1 MGSEMLSAEQLK
13 SYITAGLACD
23 FIEVRGDDGTHFD
36 AVIVSPA
43 FEGKRM
49 VAQHQLVYAALG
61 DRMRAEIHA
70 LGMKT
75 YTPTQWAEREQ

>member
-1 MGSEMLSAEQLK
+1 MLSAEQLK

-23 FIEVRGDDGTHFD
+23 FIEVLGDDGTHFD

-61 DRMRAEIHA
+61 ERMKAEIHA

-75 YTPTQWAEREQ
+75 YTPSDWAKIKG

>member
-1 MGSEMLSAEQLK
+1 MLSAEQLK
-13 SYITAGLACD
+13 SYITQNLKCD
-23 FIEVRGDDGTHFD
+23 YIQVLGDDGTHFE
-36 AVIVSPA
+36 ATIVSSA

-49 VAQHQLVYAALG
+49 VQQHQLVYAALG

-75 YTPTQWAEREQ
+75 YTPTQWAELNQ

>member
-1 MGSEMLSAEQLK
+1 MLSAEQLK
-13 SYITAGLACD
+13 SYITAGLDCD
-23 FIEVRGDDGTHFD
+23 LIEVRGDDGTHFE

-49 VAQHQLVYAALG
+49 VQQHQLVYGALG

-75 YTPTQWAEREQ
+75 YTPTQWAELNSK

>member
-1 MGSEMLSAEQLK
+1 MLSAEQLK
-13 SYITAGLACD
+13 SYITQHLSCD
-23 FIEVRGDDGTHFD
+23 FIEVRGDDGTHFE
-36 AVIVSPA
+36 ATIVAPA

-75 YTPTQWAEREQ
+75 YTPTQWLALNQTN

>member
-1 MGSEMLSAEQLK
+1 MLSAKQLE
-13 SYITAGLACD
+13 SYITQHLNCD
-23 FIEVRGDDGTHFD
+23 FIEVRGNDGTHFE
-36 AVIVSPA
+36 ATIVASV

-49 VAQHQLVYAALG
+49 LQQHQLVYAALG

-75 YTPTQWAEREQ
+75 YTPTQWQELNTKN

>member
-1 MGSEMLSAEQLK
+1 MLSAKQLE
-13 SYITAGLACD
+13 SYITQHLNCD

-43 FEGKRM
+43 FVGKRM
-49 VAQHQLVYAALG
+49 VQQHQLVYAALG
-61 DRMRAEIHA
+61 ERMKAEIHA

-75 YTPTQWAEREQ
+75 YTPTQWAELNQ

>member
-1 MGSEMLSAEQLK
+1 MLSAEQLK
-13 SYITAGLACD
+13 SYITQHLSCD
-23 FIEVRGDDGTHFD
+23 FIEVRGDDGTHFE
-36 AVIVSPA
+36 ATIVAPA
-43 FEGKRM
+43 FEGKRL

-75 YTPTQWAEREQ
+75 YTPTQWLALNQTN

>member
-1 MGSEMLSAEQLK
+1 MLSAEQLK

-23 FIEVRGDDGTHFD
+23 FIEVLGDDGTHFE
-36 AVIVSPA
+36 ATIVSSA

-75 YTPTQWAEREQ
+75 YTPAQWNELKVQN

>member
-1 MGSEMLSAEQLK
+1 MLSAKQLE
-13 SYITAGLACD
+13 SYITQHLNCD

-43 FEGKRM
+43 FVGKRM
-49 VAQHQLVYAALG
+49 VQQHQLVYAALG
-61 DRMRAEIHA
+61 ERMKVEIHA

-75 YTPTQWAEREQ
+75 YTPTQWAELNQ

>member
-1 MGSEMLSAEQLK
+1 VLSAEQLK

-23 FIEVRGDDGTHFD
+23 FIEVKGDDGTHFE
-36 AVIVSPA
+36 ATIVSPA

-49 VAQHQLVYAALG
+49 VQQHQLVYAALG
-61 DRMRAEIHA
+61 DRMKAEIHA

-75 YTPTQWAEREQ
+75 YTPSDWAKITGNT